1 MQISVEQI
9 VCFRSDS
16 LHEKRYGINFISVLQ
31 FKKLS

>member
-16 LHEKRYGINFISVLQ
+16 LYHKYYGINFISVLQ